1 MIGRVDL
8 MSIGKWSLA
17 NPDFIERFRLGAP
30 LN

>member
-1 MIGRVDL
+1 MIGRAALV
-8 MSIGKWSLA
+8 SIGKWLLA